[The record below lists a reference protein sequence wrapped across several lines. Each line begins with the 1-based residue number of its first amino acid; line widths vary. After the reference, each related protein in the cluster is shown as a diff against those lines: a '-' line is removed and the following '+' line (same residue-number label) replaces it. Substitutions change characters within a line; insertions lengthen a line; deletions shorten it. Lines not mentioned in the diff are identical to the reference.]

1 MGPSTAP
8 SEAAPLTAEVGSV
21 PLPAPFSPARRG
33 PSSSSSSGGTP
44 APVGLGLG
52 GRGLGPQ
59 PLDLLGAAGQVGV
72 GSREIRGIRFCVEVA
87 VCEGGS
93 HRQPTL
99 GTKPQSAE
107 QQQTS
112 GFSMLNFSQYINTQV
127 TGRNSQL
134 HISGTEQM
142 ENVTSRACKV
152 KI

>member
-21 PLPAPFSPARRG
+21 PLPAPLSPARRS

-59 PLDLLGAAGQVGV
+59 PLDLLGAAGQVGI

-107 QQQTS
+107 ATT
-112 GFSMLNFSQYINTQV
+112 NF
-127 TGRNSQL
+127 RLL
-134 HISGTEQM
+134 HAELLPVQHSSDREKHSATHQ
-142 ENVTSRACKV
+142 RH
-152 KI
+152 